1 MVSTKADQVL
11 RCIERMAERRY
22 LPIIG
27 PERGRVL
34 VDLVHRFKPKR
45 ILEIGTLVGYSTILM
60 GKKLEGD
67 AEIVTIE
74 IDKDEAEMAEKN
86 IREADVEPK
95 IIVLVGD
102 ASEIIPTLEG
112 SFDMIFLD
120 AAKSKYL
127 NHLRLIEDK
136 IHKGSVIIAD
146 NAGIYAYLMKNY
158 LDYVRN
164 SGKYRTWFIPVDED
178 GLEVSI
184 KLYEVIGK
192 VKK

>member
-86 IREADVEPK
+86 IREAEVEPK

-102 ASEIIPTLEG
+102 ASEIIPTLDG
-112 SFDMIFLD
+112 SFDMVFLD

-136 IHKGSVIIAD
+136 IHKGSVIIVD
-146 NAGIYAYLMKNY
+146 NAGIYSYLMKNY

-184 KLYEVIGK
+184 KL
-192 VKK
+192 